1 MKQYAVITN
10 DGTSSIYAENKF
22 QAWDMA
28 SDIFTDV
35 IDVQFV
41 NASNF
46 KDSWDFFQERT
57 NKYATKRFH

>member
-1 MKQYAVITN
+1 MKQYAVITIEEQA
-10 DGTSSIYAENKF
+10 TIYAENKY

-41 NASNF
+41 KAV
-46 KDSWDFFQERT
+46 
-57 NKYATKRFH
+57 

>member
-1 MKQYAVITN
+1 MKQYAVITI
-10 DGTSSIYAENKF
+10 DGQATIYAENKF

-41 NASNF
+41 
-46 KDSWDFFQERT
+46 KT
-57 NKYATKRFH
+57 I